1 MSLFWWLV
9 GDSVNYF
16 AESIVQ
22 SPLRTFT
29 LWDQLFRKGIFM
41 SQETQASSSN
51 AAQINTMHK
60 VFAGNCVVG
69 VLLVCVC
76 V

>member
-1 MSLFWWLV
+1 
-9 GDSVNYF
+9 
-16 AESIVQ
+16 
-22 SPLRTFT
+22 
-29 LWDQLFRKGIFM
+29 M
-41 SQETQASSSN
+41 SQKTQASSSN

-76 V
+76 VGGVCLR